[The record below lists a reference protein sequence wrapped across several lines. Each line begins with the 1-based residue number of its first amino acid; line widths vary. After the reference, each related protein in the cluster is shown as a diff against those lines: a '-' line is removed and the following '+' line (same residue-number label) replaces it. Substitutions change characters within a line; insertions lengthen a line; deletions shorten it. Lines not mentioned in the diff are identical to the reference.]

1 VKSSKNNG
9 IGFFKYCYT
18 KAVFFIAFSDKM
30 NLNQLDFAGKSTY
43 CAEIIFFLF
52 QFS

>member
-9 IGFFKYCYT
+9 IGFFKFVT
-18 KAVFFIAFSDKM
+18 PMLFFFIAFSDKM

-43 CAEIIFFLF
+43 CAAIIFFLF
-52 QFS
+52 QIS